1 MTVRKEPPVR
11 VAVVDD
17 QSLLVSA
24 FTVLIGTASDMVV
37 VGTAHDGAAAVE
49 LCRSRTVDVVLMDI
63 KMPVLDG
70 VEATRRIRA
79 LPDPPAVLILTT
91 FDRDDYVMTALRA
104 GAAGFLL
111 KDAGTGEFLD
121 GIRRVH
127 AGQTVLAPEATTH
140 VVAAALR
147 TGERPPDATVTTVPA
162 PPDPYEAPPRT
173 LVARA
178 LSTTTPREREVLA
191 LVGAGLTNQE
201 IAARLYVAETTVKTH
216 VSSLLGKL
224 QCRDRIALAVLAHRS
239 GVATDPSV

>member
-1 MTVRKEPPVR
+1 MTRRREPIR

-17 QSLLVSA
+17 QRLLVSA
-24 FTVLIGTASDMVV
+24 FSVLVGTASDMVV
-37 VGTAHDGAAAVE
+37 VGTALDGAAAVE
-49 LCRSRTVDVVLMDI
+49 LCRSCTVDVVLMDI

-70 VEATRRIRA
+70 VEATRRVRA
-79 LPDPPAVLILTT
+79 LPDPPAVLVLTT
-91 FDRDDYVMTALRA
+91 FDRDDYVMAALRA

-127 AGQTVLAPEATTH
+127 AGQTVLAPEATSH

-147 TGERPPDATVTTVPA
+147 TEERAATATATTA
-162 PPDPYEAPPRT
+162 PTDPREAAPRT

-201 IAARLYVAETTVKTH
+201 ISRRLYVAETTVKTH

-239 GVATDPSV
+239 GVATEPPA